1 MKPFV
6 TIWTSVTIWVYL
18 LPLMITRFP
27 DAPTAPIVPQVA
39 AAPAGPPPPPDP
51 NLAKLQAFFTTVR
64 TDIVSL
70 ALSIAGVCF
79 ALSAVLYSTAG
90 HNERR
95 LEAAKVALYAAL
107 IGLVL
112 ALLSDPIVALI
123 QSATGQTGQ

>member
-1 MKPFV
+1 MMKPLA
-6 TIWTSVTIWVYL
+6 TIWTSVTLWVYL
-18 LPLMITRFP
+18 LPMMTMQFP
-27 DAPTAPIVPQVA
+27 EAPTAPIVTQSSTAV
-39 AAPAGPPPPPDP
+39 PAPPDP

-95 LEAAKVALYAAL
+95 LESARVALYAAL

-123 QSATGQTGQ
+123 QSATGQ